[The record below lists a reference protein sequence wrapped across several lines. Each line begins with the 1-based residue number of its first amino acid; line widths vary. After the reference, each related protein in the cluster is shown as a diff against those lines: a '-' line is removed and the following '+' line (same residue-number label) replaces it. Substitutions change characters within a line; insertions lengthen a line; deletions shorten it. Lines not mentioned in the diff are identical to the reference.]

1 MQKIGAV
8 GRCRPLLILM
18 QCSCRLKIN
27 ILGEH
32 DFLQPQKFN
41 YESIFQIHSSL
52 YVLQEKWMN
61 LKQV

>member
-52 YVLQEKWMN
+52 YVL
-61 LKQV
+61 